1 MIHILY
7 VVTAFV
13 LINSELGS
21 DTSIIKEVK
30 EMLDS
35 DSSIKYEIQGV
46 YGIYDI
52 VIKITTDETHTV
64 RNIITNQIRKISMVQ
79 STLTM
84 MVIEEQ
90 NKL

>member
-52 VIKITTDETHTV
+52 VIKITSMVIEERTNYTDETHTV

-79 STLTM
+79 STL
-84 MVIEEQ
+84 
-90 NKL
+90 

>member
-52 VIKITTDETHTV
+52 VIKITTV
-64 RNIITNQIRKISMVQ
+64 R
-79 STLTM
+79 
-84 MVIEEQ
+84 E
-90 NKL
+90 

>member
-52 VIKITTDETHTV
+52 VIKITTDETHTA
-64 RNIITNQIRKISMVQ
+64 RKRHPAESK
-79 STLTM
+79 
-84 MVIEEQ
+84 
-90 NKL
+90 N